1 MTDWKLRTTL
11 AVGVLLLGA
20 WGCEDKPTEKK
31 ASSADAGDTKPA
43 VDPNLAKAVAAAKA
57 KTDGGVQ
64 SDGDGPPES
73 GVFAPGKADDQLAKG
88 APPKIS
94 LGNDGKEPR
103 VVLVSSV
110 EPGWKQSGTVDIT
123 LRLGRGALPEI
134 SVALALEAPK
144 AKAPAPAPSGAPAP
158 APAEKPAENGT
169 PIVAKINDVK
179 LKAEAGAQGRELA
192 AQLARMRG
200 SRIDYRLVEGG
211 VGVDYN
217 YQLAKGAAPD
227 LDMVLRAVTE
237 ALESVTLGYPK
248 QAVGQGGYW
257 LVTTRGIDSG
267 TEVISYR
274 MIKIEKMS
282 GDDLTLS
289 VNTKRYA
296 VSTKL
301 ALPGL
306 PPGSEIDQFQS
317 TTEASLTATKGAPL
331 ANGGTTKQTFMAA
344 LQPADQQQPDQ
355 RLAIQSVAEVSVN
368 FGKK

>member
-1 MTDWKLRTTL
+1 MTDWKLTKTL
-11 AVGVLLLGA
+11 AVGLVALCA
-20 WGCEDKPTEKK
+20 VGCEDKPTEKK
-31 ASSADAGDTKPA
+31 ASSADAGETKPA

-57 KTDGGVQ
+57 KTDGGAAA
-64 SDGDGPPES
+64 DGDGPPES
-73 GVFAPGKADDQLAKG
+73 GVFAPGKADEQLAKG
-88 APPKIS
+88 APPKVA
-94 LGNDGKEPR
+94 LGNEGKEPR
-103 VVLVSSV
+103 VVLASNV
-110 EPGWKQSGTVDIT
+110 EPGWKQTGSMDLT

-134 SVALALEAPK
+134 AVSLSLEAPK
-144 AKAPAPAPSGAPAP
+144 AKPAAAAPAPSAAPA
-158 APAEKPAENGT
+158 APEKPAETGT
-169 PIVAKINDVK
+169 PIVAKLNDVK
-179 LKAEAGAQGRELA
+179 LKSEAGAQGRELA

-237 ALESVTLGYPK
+237 ALESVTLGFPK

-257 LVTTRGIDSG
+257 LITTRGIDSG
-267 TEVISYR
+267 AEVISYR
-274 MIKIEKMS
+274 LVKVEKMT

-317 TTEASLTATKGAPL
+317 TTEASLTATKGSPI
-331 ANGGTTKQTFMAA
+331 ANGGTTKQTFLAA
-344 LQPADQQQPDQ
+344 LQPADQQQQDQ
-355 RLAIQSVAEVSVN
+355 RLAIQSVAEVTVN